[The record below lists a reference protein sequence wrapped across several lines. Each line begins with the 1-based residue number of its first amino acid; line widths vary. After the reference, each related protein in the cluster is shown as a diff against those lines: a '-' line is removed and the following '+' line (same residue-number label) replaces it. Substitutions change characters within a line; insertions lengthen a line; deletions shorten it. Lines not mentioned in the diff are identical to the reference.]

1 MFSKPFPNLPLMAVL
16 LTYHCEVSLP
26 LLGVEGRAALGDL
39 AHVAARRVEV
49 DLLQHDLVHAHLQ
62 ELEDMKEDQSQVKN
76 NSARGLD

>member
-1 MFSKPFPNLPLMAVL
+1 MTAL

-39 AHVAARRVEV
+39 AHVAARGVEV

-62 ELEDMKEDQSQVKN
+62 ELKERRKDEGHS
-76 NSARGLD
+76 

>member
-1 MFSKPFPNLPLMAVL
+1 MAVL

-49 DLLQHDLVHAHLQ
+49 DLLQHHLVHAHLQ
-62 ELEDMKEDQSQVKN
+62 ELEEKKEDQSQVKN